1 MSLDAIEICGEL
13 AHRRNNRKQFICV
26 GNQEM
31 NEIETRPEDDA
42 EWSDSTLEGDERNED
57 LNDDDIVYQI
67 TTSGADFDVDGLVKR
82 FDRGTI
88 YRPEFQRNFVWTWPQ
103 ASKFIESILLGLPI
117 PSVFLFREE
126 ETQKLLIVDG
136 LQRLTTLHAFK
147 KGRLPN
153 NDRVFKLKDVKPRF
167 EGKTLEDLD
176 EDDRLRFED
185 AIIHAMIIQQM
196 APDDSN
202 SSVFHIF
209 ERLNSNG
216 TPLQPQEMRAAVYHG
231 PFQAMLGH
239 SNECP
244 EWREIFGPKHK
255 RAKDQE
261 LILRFLALKYN
272 RGSYSRPMKGFLND
286 FMSVN
291 RKISDDQL
299 KAYRDSFE
307 DTIRRI
313 YQAVGKQAF
322 RISRSMN
329 VAFYDALMVAVSDS
343 PNATEQAI
351 KSASD
356 RLTSDESFIQ
366 LTSEATSND
375 SNVLGRLTKAKDVL
389 DAVAANNE

>member
-1 MSLDAIEICGEL
+1 MSEAE
-13 AHRRNNRKQFICV
+13 NPV
-26 GNQEM
+26 
-31 NEIETRPEDDA
+31 ED
-42 EWSDSTLEGDERNED
+42 EEEYIDSVLEGDEKNEEM
-57 LNDDDIVYQI
+57 NDDDVVYQI

-88 YRPEFQRNFVWTWPQ
+88 YRPKFQRNFVWTWPQ

-136 LQRLTTLHAFK
+136 LQRLTTLHAFV
-147 KGRLPN
+147 KGRLPH
-153 NDRVFKLKDVKPRF
+153 NDRVFKLRDVKPRF

-196 APDDSN
+196 APDDSH

-231 PFQAMLGH
+231 PFQEMLGRA
-239 SNECP
+239 NENAD
-244 EWREIFGPKHK
+244 WREVFGPKHK

-261 LILRFLALKYN
+261 LILRFLALRYN
-272 RGSYSRPMKGFLND
+272 SESYSRPMKSFLNN
-286 FMSVN
+286 FMAEHRRAGLVDLDN
-291 RKISDDQL
+291 YQ
-299 KAYRDSFE
+299 ACFE
-307 DTIRRI
+307 DTVRRSHE
-313 YQAVGKQAF
+313 ALGKQAF
-322 RISRSMN
+322 RLSRSMN
-329 VAFYDALMVAVSDS
+329 VAFFDALMVAIADA
-343 PNATEQAI
+343 PDA
-351 KSASD
+351 SASAI
-356 RLTSDESFIQ
+356 RRASDELSKDKDFLQ

-375 SNVLGRLTKAKDVL
+375 SSVLGRLAIAKDVL
-389 DAVAANNE
+389 NAVAANNE

>member
-1 MSLDAIEICGEL
+1 MKQDENGSDEDHEYADTNLD
-13 AHRRNNRKQFICV
+13 
-26 GNQEM
+26 
-31 NEIETRPEDDA
+31 
-42 EWSDSTLEGDERNED
+42 GDEKNEE

-82 FDRGTI
+82 FDRGAI

-147 KGRLPN
+147 KGRLPL
-153 NDRVFKLKDVKPRF
+153 NDKVFKLKDVKPRF
-167 EGKTLEDLD
+167 EGKTLEDLEE
-176 EDDRLRFED
+176 EDQRRFED

-196 APDDSN
+196 ASDDSN

-231 PFQAMLGH
+231 SFQDMLGRA
-239 SNECP
+239 NNNP
-244 EWREIFGPKHK
+244 AWRLIFGPKHK

-261 LILRFLALKYN
+261 LILRFMALRFNREKYT
-272 RGSYSRPMKGFLND
+272 RPMKGFLND
-286 FMSVN
+286 FMAEN
-291 RKISDDQL
+291 RKKPDAELQVYFDAFAETVQRCSNALGQ
-299 KAYRDSFE
+299 
-307 DTIRRI
+307 
-313 YQAVGKQAF
+313 QAF

-329 VAFYDALMVAVSDS
+329 VAFYDALMVAVAENPDATAEQIKCASDS
-343 PNATEQAI
+343 LTKDAT
-351 KSASD
+351 
-356 RLTSDESFIQ
+356 FIQ
-366 LTSEATSND
+366 LTGEATSNE
-375 SNVLGRLTKAKDVL
+375 SNVLGRISKAKEEL
-389 DAVAANNE
+389 DAATNHFE